1 MTAKLTVR
9 QSARFAV
16 SAASSGS
23 CLRITE
29 HEPARIGARSVAAKP
44 SRSFTP
50 TAAAGRRVAGV
61 SFLTTSRR
69 KPPPMAATAAS
80 SWPWP
85 DLDSALANLRKLHDA
100 GDDARRLR
108 AGDRLRL
115 TRREVFAASPTER
128 RKALIDQVA
137 KVVLAAVTASLV
149 LPLLAILTYLLVK
162 AWPSLSLTFLLENP
176 KDYMTA
182 GGIWA
187 PLVGTIYLVMISLAL
202 ATPIGVL
209 AGVYLN
215 EYAGDN
221 WLTRLVNLAV
231 VNLAGV
237 PSIVHALFGVGAF
250 VLFAG
255 MGRSV
260 LAASC
265 TLAIMTLPVIIAS
278 TREALAAV
286 PQSFR
291 EACWNMGASRWQTIR
306 TIVLP
311 NSISGILTG
320 VILQV
325 SRAAGETAPILFT
338 GAVFYVAVPDH
349 GMASVLPYGLF
360 DRCMALSYHLF
371 TISTQVTGVSES
383 LQYAVAVV
391 LFGLVLAV
399 NAMSIAFRIVPAIT
413 EKMVA
418 RMSTHIAFRDVS
430 VTYGTKTALRNVDL
444 DIPRNQIFGIIGPSN
459 SGKTTLLKCIN
470 RTIDFVADAKVKGQV
485 LVDDEDVLRTRN
497 VYDLRRKIGMVFP
510 LPVGLPLSIYDNV
523 AYAPRMAGL
532 TDRAELDQ
540 LVEKCLRQA
549 ALWDEVKDR
558 MGTLGTKLSGGQQ
571 QRLTIARALSHRPE
585 ILCLDEFS
593 IAVDPVTTM
602 KIEDVLV
609 ELKRTRRSSW

>member
-1 MTAKLTVR
+1 
-9 QSARFAV
+9 
-16 SAASSGS
+16 
-23 CLRITE
+23 
-29 HEPARIGARSVAAKP
+29 
-44 SRSFTP
+44 
-50 TAAAGRRVAGV
+50 
-61 SFLTTSRR
+61 
-69 KPPPMAATAAS
+69 
-80 SWPWP
+80 
-85 DLDSALANLRKLHDA
+85 
-100 GDDARRLR
+100 
-108 AGDRLRL
+108 
-115 TRREVFAASPTER
+115 
-128 RKALIDQVA
+128 
-137 KVVLAAVTASLV
+137 
-149 LPLLAILTYLLVK
+149 
-162 AWPSLSLTFLLENP
+162 
-176 KDYMTA
+176 MTA
-182 GGIWA
+182 GGVWA
-187 PLVGTIYLVMISLAL
+187 PLVGTIYLVAISLIL
-202 ATPIGVL
+202 AAPIGVL

-215 EYAGDN
+215 EYASDN
-221 WLTRLVNLAV
+221 WLTRIVNLAV

-265 TLAIMTLPVIIAS
+265 TLAIMTLPVIITS

-338 GAVFYVAVPDH
+338 GAVFYVAVPDQ
-349 GMASVLPYGLF
+349 GLASVVSLRSVRPLHG
-360 DRCMALSYHLF
+360 AL
-371 TISTQVTGVSES
+371 VSPLRDLDAGHRRFRKPAVWRGHRPVRPRARREHAVHRLS
-383 LQYAVAVV
+383 RVPAVAQEVV
-391 LFGLVLAV
+391 G
-399 NAMSIAFRIVPAIT
+399 AMA
-413 EKMVA
+413 
-418 RMSTHIAFRDVS
+418 THIAFRNVT
-430 VTYGTKTALRNVDL
+430 VTYGTKTALQNITL
-444 DIPRNQIFGIIGPSN
+444 EIPRNQIFGIIGPAN

-470 RTIDFVADAKVKGQV
+470 RTIDFVTGVKIEGQV
-485 LVDDEDVLRTRN
+485 LIDGEDVLRTRN

-510 LPVGLPLSIYDNV
+510 LPVGLPLSVYDNV

-532 TDRAELDQ
+532 RDRAELDA
-540 LVEKCLRQA
+540 LVETCLRQA

-571 QRLTIARALSHRPE
+571 QRLTIARALSHRPK

-609 ELKRTRRSSW
+609 ELKQR